1 MIDHDLSDVIRCNL
15 HIPWPSAPTSWE
27 DSFEAS
33 CASSSWKVNVWRRKS
48 PGRWVMTV
56 MTNVARKW
64 LNNGW
69 LNTGEINKK
78 QLSGPR
84 LARHIN
90 SKFWITGTYRK
101 HPVTWRCAHQQFEFQ
116 EIDSSLPSNCLSQAI
131 PTCTKMQPIAIVGLG
146 DAGRQKPGKNCA
158 APVHSQGMI
167 SKTIKSTISR
177 ININGWQVVHDTA
190 LLTSYGSFLK

>member
-78 QLSGPR
+78 QLSGSLGVP
-84 LARHIN
+84 IE
-90 SKFWITGTYRK
+90 SYRK
-101 HPVTWRCAHQQFEFQ
+101 IVQGSLATIGPTYQFKVLDHWNIPEASGNMKVRTPTIWISRNWFFIALKLSFPGHPHLHQNATDSHRWTWWRRSTETWKELRCASPF
-116 EIDSSLPSNCLSQAI
+116 P
-131 PTCTKMQPIAIVGLG
+131 G
-146 DAGRQKPGKNCA
+146 D
-158 APVHSQGMI
+158 
-167 SKTIKSTISR
+167 
-177 ININGWQVVHDTA
+177 D
-190 LLTSYGSFLK
+190 